1 MEHLLGI
8 IFEII
13 FPTCRARYFFPRGR
27 TREKNPAERGGE
39 RFAMCP
45 CLQKRY
51 NWNSG
56 GVNGL
61 CDTRFERRFFGKIDW
76 REPLTIFHTAHWF
89 VFKKRGKNKK
99 ERKGGLLEQ
108 AVSFFVIATIALLC
122 AKFEN
127 HSFLSVNACICFFLF
142 FFVFSLSRVSFDLQQ
157 FCAKRRVSV
166 GVGFSIFDFRAV
178 AAVDLERYLT
188 SIKRKA
194 LAVSLSLF
202 S

>member
-76 REPLTIFHTAHWF
+76 REPLTIFHTVHWF
-89 VFKKRGKNKK
+89 VFKKRGKNEK
-99 ERKGGLLEQ
+99 EKKGGLLEQ